1 MTAVGCTAL
10 RRQGHH
16 PSRGARRPGANRKKY
31 STIRGRVITESDY
44 YRRHGAVRP
53 DRRVEL
59 HEQPAEPRLQDLAQ
73 LTARVC
79 DVPMAAVNLL
89 DRHHQHTVATY
100 GMSPSVCARN
110 DSMCAVT
117 LAEDGQVVVPDA
129 RQDLRF
135 VRNPFVTGRLASFR
149 FYAASPL
156 YGPDQVPFG
165 TLCVFD
171 EKPRPFPAESARWL
185 DLLAR
190 QVVEVLE
197 LRRTERRLLRT
208 VTELHDARTE
218 LARSNEQL
226 AAFAGQVSHDLRGP
240 LTGMIGFV
248 EVLTKLPS
256 VAGDEKALRFVDLA
270 GASGRRMVGLLE
282 DLLAHARVG
291 GSLRPVRVELGELVR
306 EAVDDLAGA
315 FAEAGAAL
323 RIEDPLPA
331 VMADRNQ
338 LRSVLQNLLS
348 NAVRYRPAGHAP
360 TVTVRAVRQRRQC
373 RVEVVDDGIGVP
385 VGRGD
390 PFAPL
395 VRLHAESEAPAAAD
409 GSGLGL
415 ATCRRIVEAHGGE
428 IGLSPAPERG
438 TVAWFTLPDL
448 S

>member
-1 MTAVGCTAL
+1 MAL
-10 RRQGHH
+10 
-16 PSRGARRPGANRKKY
+16 
-31 STIRGRVITESDY
+31 
-44 YRRHGAVRP
+44 P
-53 DRRVEL
+53 DPIAEYEL
-59 HEQPAEPRLQDLAQ
+59 DAQPAEPHLQELAQ
-73 LTARVC
+73 LAARVC
-79 DVPMAAVNLL
+79 DTPMAAVNLL
-89 DRHHQHTVATY
+89 DRHYQHTVATH
-100 GMSPSVCARN
+100 GMSPSVCARQ

-117 LAEDGQVVVPDA
+117 LAEHEQVVVPDA

-156 YGPDQVPFG
+156 YGPDRVAFG

-171 EKPRPFPAESARWL
+171 EKPRPFPAESAHWL
-185 DLLAR
+185 DVLAG

-197 LRRTERRLLRT
+197 LRRAERRLRRT
-208 VTELHDARTE
+208 VSELHDARSE

-256 VAGDEKALRFVDLA
+256 VSGDDKASKVIELA
-270 GASGRRMVGLLE
+270 GASGRRMVVLLE

-291 GSLRPVRVELGELVR
+291 GTLRPVPLELADLVR
-306 EAVDDLAGA
+306 EAAEDLTGA
-315 FAEAGAAL
+315 FTESGATL
-323 RIEDPLPA
+323 RLEPLPM
-331 VMADRNQ
+331 VTADRSQ
-338 LRSVLQNLLS
+338 VRAVLQNLLS
-348 NAVRYRPAGHAP
+348 NAVAYRRSDQPPAIA
-360 TVTVRAVRQRRQC
+360 VRALREREGW
-373 RVEVVDDGIGVP
+373 RVEVRDDGIGVP

-395 VRLHAESEAPAAAD
+395 VRLHAESEAPNAVG

-428 IGLSPAPERG
+428 IGLDPAPGGG
-438 TVAWFTLPDL
+438 TVAWFTLPDPAAGPAL